1 MTDTDAILDN
11 ARYLREVRPI
21 DPEEIYEYVEGQP
34 HPAVVRETLREHA
47 FELGIRERED
57 GTFVPVEEGPV
68 DVDFDGVERFPET
81 YARRFEDMLVE
92 AYGPGWPDGESGDAL
107 RARIDDLKEAYFADR
122 TVEYDRETAL
132 AYGLYHL
139 PDYYAA
145 IQYVLADLARDGLL
159 DHDLRVLEVGAGTGG
174 PALGLHDFLP
184 EGVLVDYDA
193 IEPSAA
199 ADVLEGM
206 LEDTHPSFRA
216 TVHRTTAEDFL
227 REAESEIETEGEAEY
242 DLIVFGNVLS
252 ELEDPVSVADGYL
265 DMLAEDG
272 TLLAIAP
279 AEERT
284 ATRLREV
291 ERDLLER
298 RPEATVY
305 APTIR
310 LWPDENPEDRGWTFR
325 READIETPAFQSRL
339 DRAAAETETG
349 GDGEDRRGLVASGDG
364 TYINTDVQ
372 FAYLLLRTDGKRAIE
387 YTPDPDRVAKMA
399 DMEAHVTE
407 RIDLEALK
415 LSPNLAEEGNPLFK
429 ISDGSEK
436 VDHYAVSTRESALN
450 ESLARAPYGAL
461 LRFENVLVL
470 WNDDEEAY
478 NLVVDAETV
487 VDRLT

>member
-1 MTDTDAILDN
+1 MTDTDAIIDN

-57 GTFVPVEEGPV
+57 GTFVPIEEGPIE
-68 DVDFDGVERFPET
+68 VDFRGVERFPET
-81 YARRFEDMLVE
+81 YARRFEDLLVE
-92 AYGPGWPDGESGDAL
+92 EYGPGWPDGDTGDGL
-107 RARIDDLKEAYFADR
+107 RERIDDLKQAYFADSA
-122 TVEYDRETAL
+122 VDYDRETAL
-132 AYGLYHL
+132 AYGIYHL
-139 PDYYAA
+139 PDYYVV
-145 IQYVLADLARDGLL
+145 IQYVLAELARDGLL

-193 IEPSAA
+193 VEPSAA
-199 ADVLEGM
+199 ADVLEHM
-206 LEDTHPSFRA
+206 LEETHPSFRP
-216 TVHRTTAEDFL
+216 TIHRTTAEAFEP
-227 REAESEIETEGEAEY
+227 EADAEY
-242 DLIVFGNVLS
+242 DLIVFANVLS
-252 ELEDPVSVADGYL
+252 ELEAPVAVAERYL
-265 DMLAEDG
+265 DSLADDG
-272 TLLAIAP
+272 TLVAISP

-284 ATRLREV
+284 ATRLREI
-291 ERDLLER
+291 ERDLVAR
-298 RPEATVY
+298 RPDATVY
-305 APTIR
+305 APTVR
-310 LWPDENPEDRGWTFR
+310 LWPDEEPDDRGWTFR
-325 READIETPAFQSRL
+325 REPDIEPPAFQSRL
-339 DRAAAETETG
+339 DRAAVDG
-349 GDGEDRRGLVASGDG
+349 GADGDRRGLVASGDG
-364 TYINTDVQ
+364 TYLNTDVQ

-387 YTPDPDRVAKMA
+387 YTPDPEQVAKMA

-407 RIDLEALK
+407 RIDLDALK

-429 ISDGSEK
+429 ISDGSET
-436 VDHYAVSTRESALN
+436 VDHYAVLTRESALN
-450 ESLARAPYGAL
+450 ESLARAPYGSL